1 MLALDLPVEK
11 TKIMQQVPSVSTR
24 RWIVSS
30 LTGKRVFNPLV
41 RQIGNTYMKSTG
53 IPNVEMSEY
62 HDHQR
67 K

>member
-1 MLALDLPVEK
+1 MLAFDLPVEK
-11 TKIMQQVPSVSTR
+11 TKIMQQVPSVS
-24 RWIVSS
+24 S
-30 LTGKRVFNPLV
+30 LTGKRVFNRLV

>member
-1 MLALDLPVEK
+1 MLAFDLPVEK

-30 LTGKRVFNPLV
+30 LIGKRVFNRLV
-41 RQIGNTYMKSTG
+41 RHKGNTYMKSTG

-62 HDHQR
+62 HDQL